1 MSKPWTI
8 GMFQTAGLM
17 GSWQLDGNTATDFL
31 DLSHWIAMAR
41 RCEAAGVDFLF
52 FADDYGYPVL
62 HDQIPP
68 VALAKAVQFPRAD
81 PMMIIPALAA
91 ATETLGLVVTVSTT
105 IEKPPLVARKFAT
118 LDHFTHGRIGWN
130 IVTGAGQNASS
141 RLFGETMV
149 AHDKRYEIAD
159 NHVDLSL
166 HLWEGCWDDDGLV
179 VDRAGGVYADPS
191 KVREI
196 SHEGPYF
203 SAKGVLTVPP
213 GPQRTPTLFQAGASS
228 KGRDLAAKYAEAVFL
243 AAEPAAVAEQ
253 VADIRRRAASFGRS
267 ADAIKFLVAGTFRV
281 AATAAEAEGQRER
294 QVALRSLEEAAAAYA
309 FFTGLDL
316 LSMDLDKPLATTETE
331 TGRTNVERFSGANG
345 APAPTVR
352 EILEEFRRNH
362 VMGAPFLGDP
372 AQVVDQAAQ
381 VLELT
386 GADGFLVQPDWA
398 GGFDSFID
406 LVMPE
411 LGRRG
416 LLKTIDRNG
425 ATLREQLFGPG
436 QARLPHDHPGTAYR
450 AAPALL

>member
-1 MSKPWTI
+1 
-8 GMFQTAGLM
+8 MFQTAGLM
-17 GSWQLDGNTATDFL
+17 GAWQMDGNTSTDFL
-31 DLSHWIAMAR
+31 DLGHWITMAR

-91 ATETLGLVVTVSTT
+91 ATSTLGLVVTVSTM
-105 IEKPPLVARKFAT
+105 IEKPPMVARKFAT
-118 LDHFTHGRIGWN
+118 LDHFTRGRIGWN

-141 RLFGETMV
+141 RLFGESMV
-149 AHDKRYEIAD
+149 AHDKRYEIAE

-179 VDRAGGVYADPS
+179 VDRQAGVYADPA

-196 SHEGPYF
+196 EHAGPYF

-213 GPQRTPTLFQAGASS
+213 SPQRTPTLFQAGASS

-253 VADIRRRAASFGRS
+253 VADIRARARTFGRS
-267 ADAIKFLVAGTFRV
+267 PDAIKFLVAGTFRV
-281 AATAAEAEGQRER
+281 AATAAEAEQRR
-294 QVALRSLEEAAAAYA
+294 QRQIALGTLQEAAAAYA

-316 LSMDLDKPLATTETE
+316 MSMDLDRPLATTETE

-362 VMGAPFLGDP
+362 VMGAPFLGDA
-372 AQVVDQAAQ
+372 AQVVEQGEE
-381 VLELT
+381 VLALT

-411 LGRRG
+411 LRRRG
-416 LLKTIDRNG
+416 LLKTIDRTG
-425 ATLREQLFGPG
+425 LTLREQFFGAG
-436 QARLPHDHPGTAYR
+436 QTRLPREHPGARYR
-450 AAPALL
+450 STPALL

>member
-8 GMFQTAGLM
+8 GMFQCAGPM
-17 GSWQLDGNTATDFL
+17 GTWQLAGNTSTDFL
-31 DLSHWIAMAR
+31 DLDHWIAMAR

-68 VALAKAVQFPRAD
+68 VSLAKAVQFPRCD

-91 ATETLGLVVTVSTT
+91 ATQTLGLVITASTT
-105 IEKPPLVARKFAT
+105 IEKPPIVARKFAT
-118 LDHFTHGRIGWN
+118 LDHFTRGRIGWN
-130 IVTGAGQNASS
+130 IVTGAGQNASA
-141 RLFGETMV
+141 RLFGESMV
-149 AHDKRYEIAD
+149 AHDQRYEIAD

-179 VDRAGGVYADPS
+179 ADRRSGVYADPAR
-191 KVREI
+191 VREI
-196 SHEGPYF
+196 EHTGPYF
-203 SAKGVLTVPP
+203 SAKGLLTVPP
-213 GPQRTPTLFQAGASS
+213 SPQRTPTLFQAGASS

-243 AAEPAAVAEQ
+243 AAEPPAMAEQ
-253 VADIRRRAASFGRS
+253 VADIRRRAAGFGRS
-267 ADAIKFLVAGTFRV
+267 PGAIKFLLAGTFRV
-281 AATAAEAEGQRER
+281 AATTAEAQRR
-294 QVALRSLEEAAAAYA
+294 RDQQIALGTLEEAAAAYA

-316 LSMDLDKPLATTETE
+316 LSMDLDQPLATTATE
-331 TGRTNVERFSGANG
+331 TGRTNVERFTGTG
-345 APAPTVR
+345 EAPAPTVR

-372 AQVVDQAAQ
+372 AQVVDQAAE
-381 VLELT
+381 VLALT

-411 LGRRG
+411 LARRG
-416 LLKTIDRNG
+416 LLKQLDRAG
-425 ATLREQLFGPG
+425 LTLREQLFGAGRP
-436 QARLPHDHPGTAYR
+436 RLSQDHPGTAYR
-450 AAPALL
+450 PAPALR